1 MNIVIEEFLDM
12 VLENW
17 EDFNDGGLNEN
28 EILLKKGVWNI
39 IENGTKDFT
48 WKEGTSL
55 KMEQTKLCAC
65 VRYSNS
71 FSFFFFALFL
81 SHEQCHTIIVE
92 WFIFAINFFPLYY
105 FMAFHMRA
113 KKKRNCKEEMEKS
126 SNCNPTEKEIPRNS
140 SVS

>member
-28 EILLKKGVWNI
+28 EILLKNGVWNI
-39 IENGTKDFT
+39 IENGTNKIMCMRALLEFIFI
-48 WKEGTSL
+48 
-55 KMEQTKLCAC
+55 
-65 VRYSNS
+65 N
-71 FSFFFFALFL
+71 FFFALFL

-113 KKKRNCKEEMEKS
+113 KKKKKLQGGDG
-126 SNCNPTEKEIPRNS
+126 KIIKL
-140 SVS
+140 

>member
-39 IENGTKDFT
+39 IENGTRDFT
-48 WKEGTSL
+48 SKEGTSL

-71 FSFFFFALFL
+71 FSLYFFSLSFSPMSSATLLLLSDLYLQSTFFHFTT
-81 SHEQCHTIIVE
+81 SWH
-92 WFIFAINFFPLYY
+92 FIWE
-105 FMAFHMRA
+105 R
-113 KKKRNCKEEMEKS
+113 KKKKLQGGDGKII
-126 SNCNPTEKEIPRNS
+126 KL
-140 SVS
+140 